1 MSNNQFLIRK
11 NLLDLFTEKPTLNNI
26 TNTRLIFEYLKK
38 YHGLMF
44 SENFI
49 ESLPSFES
57 ITRQRRK
64 LAERYGIFRPTDKK
78 VIEARKN
85 QTENI
90 LEECRKT
97 WPYE

>member
-1 MSNNQFLIRK
+1 MSNNLFLIRE
-11 NLLDLFTEKPTLNNI
+11 NLLNLFSEKPELNNI
-26 TNTRLIFEYLKK
+26 SNTRLIFEYLKK

-44 SENFI
+44 SESFI

-64 LAERYGIFRPTDKK
+64 LAERYEVFRPTNKK

-85 QTENI
+85 QTQNI
-90 LEECRKT
+90 LEEARKT

>member
-1 MSNNQFLIRK
+1 MSNNQFLIRE
-11 NLLDLFTEKPTLNNI
+11 NLLKLFTEKPTLNNV

-64 LAERYGIFRPTDKK
+64 LAERYAIFRPTDKK
-78 VIEARKN
+78 VIESRLNQSKN
-85 QTENI
+85 IVESV
-90 LEECRKT
+90 RD
-97 WPYE
+97 

>member
-11 NLLDLFTEKPTLNNI
+11 NLLNLFTEKPELNNI

-38 YHGLMF
+38 YHGLIF

-64 LAERYGIFRPTDKK
+64 LSERYGIFRPNTATAT
-78 VIEARKN
+78 ARLN
-85 QTENI
+85 QTNEI
-90 LEECRKT
+90 LESVKD
-97 WPYE
+97 

>member
-1 MSNNQFLIRK
+1 MSNNQFLIRI
-11 NLLDLFTEKPTLNNI
+11 NLLNLFSEKPQLNNI
-26 TNTRLIFEYLKK
+26 SNTRLIFEYLKK

-44 SENFI
+44 SESFI

-64 LAERYGIFRPTDKK
+64 LAEINKNFWPDNKK
-78 VIEARKN
+78 VIESRLN
-85 QTENI
+85 QTKEI
-90 LEECRKT
+90 LESAREN

>member
-1 MSNNQFLIRK
+1 MSNNQFLIRE
-11 NLLDLFTEKPTLNNI
+11 NLLKLFTEKPALNNI

-49 ESLPSFES
+49 ESLPSVES

-64 LAERYGIFRPTDKK
+64 LAEINKNFWPDKK
-78 VIEARKN
+78 EVIESRLN
-85 QTENI
+85 QTNEI
-90 LEECRKT
+90 LESVRD
-97 WPYE
+97 

>member
-1 MSNNQFLIRK
+1 MSNNQFLIRE
-11 NLLDLFTEKPTLNNI
+11 NLLKLFTENPTLNNI

-44 SENFI
+44 SESFI

-64 LAERYGIFRPTDKK
+64 LAEINKNFWPDNKK
-78 VIEARKN
+78 VIESRLN
-85 QTENI
+85 QTKEI
-90 LEECRKT
+90 LESAREN

>member
-1 MSNNQFLIRK
+1 MSNNQFLIRL
-11 NLLDLFTEKPTLNNI
+11 NLVELFFENSELRNKSS
-26 TNTRLIFEYLKK
+26 NTVIFEYLKK

-44 SENFI
+44 SESFI

-64 LAERYGIFRPTDKK
+64 LAEINKNFWPDNKK
-78 VIEARKN
+78 VIESRLN
-85 QTENI
+85 QTKEI
-90 LEECRKT
+90 LESAREN

>member
-1 MSNNQFLIRK
+1 MILVCGFTLIRK
-11 NLLDLFTEKPTLNNI
+11 NLLNLFTENPTLNNI

-64 LAERYGIFRPTDKK
+64 LAERYEIFRPSDKK
-78 VIEARKN
+78 EIESRLN
-85 QTENI
+85 QSNEI
-90 LEECRKT
+90 LESVKD
-97 WPYE
+97 

>member
-11 NLLDLFTEKPTLNNI
+11 NLIDLFNENPTLNNI

-44 SENFI
+44 SESFI

-64 LAERYGIFRPTDKK
+64 LAERYGVFRPTDKK
-78 VIEARKN
+78 VIESRLN
-85 QTENI
+85 QSKNI
-90 LEECRKT
+90 LESVKD
-97 WPYE
+97 

>member
-1 MSNNQFLIRK
+1 MSNNQFLIRE
-11 NLLDLFTEKPTLNNI
+11 NLLNLFTENPTLNNV

-44 SENFI
+44 SESFI

-64 LAERYGIFRPTDKK
+64 LAEINKNFWPDKK
-78 VIEARKN
+78 EVIESRLK
-85 QTENI
+85 QSKEI
-90 LEECRKT
+90 LESVKN
-97 WPYE
+97 